1 MKNFKLALLPLAV
14 FAAFSTP
21 SYAEGFVEDSKF
33 DLLNRNFY
41 FYRDFRHGASN
52 GSGANSQLP
61 SHERE
66 GYRSEW
72 AHGLVGQF
80 QSGYTNTPIQVG
92 LDVHTLIG
100 VKLLSDELTT
110 GTNLIEF
117 DPKTGQTKD
126 VYGEIGGAVK
136 LKYNDTVLTYGTQFP
151 NVPVMAVST
160 VRLLPSSATGVSIQD
175 KSFDNL
181 TLNAAHFYRMNPVD
195 STDHL
200 NHFTTDYGPIAGIK
214 ANSISYVGGSYKHN
228 DVNYT
233 AYMSQLEDVWNQYY
247 FGANT
252 VYPLAAEGH
261 ALRLATSNY
270 HNTDSGSSKFGDIDS
285 TALSAMVGYQINNHV
300 LSLGY
305 QQILG
310 NDPFDWVGFS
320 TIGANTTI
328 LNLAQFATFSEA
340 KEKSLQLK
348 YDLDLAPYGLE
359 GVSLMSRYLYG
370 WDIDKTKSNP
380 MYLIG
385 TEKAT
390 GGDVDYKHWERDI
403 TLAYKV
409 PTGFAKGLDIKLRQA
424 THRATKG
431 YRYNDIDELRVIL
444 EYPLSF

>member
-14 FAAFSTP
+14 FATMSTP
-21 SYAEGFVEDSKF
+21 TYAEGFLEDSKF
-33 DLLNRNFY
+33 DLLNRNFH
-41 FYRDFRHGASN
+41 FYRDFRNGGSN
-52 GSGANSQLP
+52 GSGANSSLP
-61 SHERE
+61 ASERE

-80 QSGYTNTPIQVG
+80 TSGYTDTPIQ
-92 LDVHTLIG
+92 IG
-100 VKLLSDELTT
+100 VDAHALVGIKLYSDEYKT

-117 DPKTGQTKD
+117 DPKTGKTED

-160 VRLLPSSATGVSIQD
+160 VRLLPSTATGVSIQD

-181 TLNAAHFYRMNPVD
+181 TINAAHFYRMNPVD

-200 NHFTTDYGPIAGIK
+200 NHFTTDYGPGTGIK
-214 ANSISYVGGSYKHN
+214 ANSISYLGGSYKHN
-228 DVNYT
+228 DVTYT
-233 AYMSQLEDVWNQYY
+233 AYASQLEDVWNQY
-247 FGANT
+247 FVGANT
-252 VYPLAAEGH
+252 TYKLPTEGH
-261 ALRLATSNY
+261 ALRLATANY
-270 HNTDSGSSKFGDIDS
+270 YNHDSGDKSYGDIDAL
-285 TALSAMVGYQINNHV
+285 ALSAMLGYQIYNHTF
-300 LSLGY
+300 SLGY
-305 QQILG
+305 QQIIG
-310 NDPFDWVGFS
+310 DDPFDWVGFS
-320 TIGANTTI
+320 TIGANSSL

-340 KEKSLQLK
+340 KEKSFQAK
-348 YDLDLAPYGLE
+348 YDLDFTPYGAQGL
-359 GVSLMSRYLYG
+359 SLMARYLYG
-370 WDIDKTKSNP
+370 WDIDKTQSNQR
-380 MYLIG
+380 YLIG
-385 TEKAT
+385 NEVNTQGK
-390 GGDVDYKHWERDI
+390 VDYTHWERDI